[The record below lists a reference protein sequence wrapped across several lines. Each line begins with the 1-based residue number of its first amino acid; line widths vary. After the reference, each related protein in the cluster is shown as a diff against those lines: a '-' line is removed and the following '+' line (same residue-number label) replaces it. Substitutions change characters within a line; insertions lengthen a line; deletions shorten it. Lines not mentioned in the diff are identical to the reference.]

1 MNMNPEKKAFTLI
14 ELLVVISII
23 SILIS
28 ILLPALGAAR
38 KSARA
43 MQCLTLMKQY
53 ASANFIYAGDHN
65 GWYVPFRNTTS
76 GVTTQTTWQKVEYF
90 QELIKARKTPNGG
103 SQYYYARAA
112 CPDATESQA
121 TMTASGYVDITLS
134 YGANSTWDSSW
145 SYPTYKTIGGQT
157 YRLITQSDLD
167 QLNVSKK
174 VMYCD
179 AVDWQINGNRV
190 DKWTGLDSTTR
201 QSVSGYNGCMSF
213 RHSNGRV
220 MNASFYDGHAA
231 AVQQADA
238 LNNAEMWVLQP

>member
-1 MNMNPEKKAFTLI
+1 MSQRQRAFTLI

-53 ASANFIYAGDHN
+53 AAANFIYAGDHA

-76 GVTTQTTWQKVEYF
+76 GVTKQTTWQKVEYF
-90 QELIKARKTPNGG
+90 QELLKARKTPDGG
-103 SQYYYARAA
+103 SQYYLVRSV
-112 CPDATESQA
+112 CPDATEAMA
-121 TMTASGYVDITLS
+121 TVTASGYVDVTLS
-134 YGANSTWDSSW
+134 YGANSTWNTSW
-145 SYPTYKTIGGQT
+145 NYPPYKTIGGQT

-190 DKWTGLDSTTR
+190 DKWTGLDSTTK
-201 QSVSGYNGCMSF
+201 QVVSGYNGCMSF
-213 RHSNGRV
+213 RHNGASV

-231 AVQQADA
+231 GVRQDDA
-238 LNNAEMWVLQP
+238 LNNTEMWVLQP

>member
-1 MNMNPEKKAFTLI
+1 MSIHKRAFTLI

-53 ASANFIYAGDHN
+53 AGANFIYAGDHQ
-65 GWYVPFRNTTS
+65 GWYVPFRNTTT

-90 QELIKARKTPNGG
+90 QELIKARRTPDGG
-103 SQYYYARAA
+103 SQYYLARTA
-112 CPDATESQA
+112 CPDATEALA
-121 TMTASGYVDITLS
+121 TMSASGYVDITLS
-134 YGANSTWDSSW
+134 YSANVTWDNSW
-145 SYPTYKTIGGQT
+145 AYPPYKTIGGQT
-157 YRLITQSDLD
+157 MRLITQRDLD

-179 AVDWQINGNRV
+179 GLDWQINGSRV
-190 DKWTGLDSTTR
+190 NKWQGLDALTKY
-201 QSVSGYNGCMSF
+201 SVSGFNACMSF
-213 RHSNGRV
+213 RHNNGRV

-231 AVQQADA
+231 AVRQEDA
-238 LNNAEMWVLQP
+238 LDNAEMWVLQPN